1 MESKDE
7 RGMKELVGSRDSQR
21 RLRGR
26 RVLETMQRT
35 VVRADKEV
43 GGSESV
49 ELRRSGLSVED
60 R

>member
-1 MESKDE
+1 MQLKDE
-7 RGMKELVGSRDSQR
+7 REMKELGDSTDSQR

-26 RVLETMQRT
+26 RVLETMQRND
-35 VVRADKEV
+35 VRVDKEV